1 MSHADS
7 LASNPANGELLS
19 RIRREARETIHDR
32 SPTGDRP
39 LAQLEPANVAARA
52 GKMEEAWQIG
62 IDRRKLLCY
71 TILQR
76 LGLMQDDKRE
86 SKDRRRFLKRLAI
99 GAGLTAPVLVTLSDR
114 KVVAQSGGPTPT
126 TSATPPPS

>member
-1 MSHADS
+1 M
-7 LASNPANGELLS
+7 
-19 RIRREARETIHDR
+19 RETIHDR

-39 LAQLEPANVAARA
+39 LAQLVPANFAARA
-52 GKMEEAWQIG
+52 GKMEEAWKIG

-126 TSATPPPS
+126 ASATPPPS